1 MPPATAPQLPA
12 FAPDPTTFVQHAY
25 GEKQVDLGEVVMNYA
40 EAGDPGKPPLLLI
53 PGQSESWWGFER
65 AMSLLESDY
74 HVFAVDM
81 RGQGRSSWT
90 PGRYTFDN
98 LGNDLV
104 RFIASAIGRPV
115 IVAGNSSGGV
125 LSAWLS
131 AFAMPGQIRGALLED
146 PPLFSGE
153 LTPLYGQSQRQSS
166 GPVLE
171 LFRRFLGDQWT
182 IGDWNGF
189 ATAAKQSSSPLARAM
204 GAFEEVPQ
212 AFREYDPEWS
222 RAFLEGT
229 MSMSCPSEL
238 VLTQVKAPILLTH
251 HARSVDPETGDLTGA
266 LSDLQAEKASELIVA
281 TGVAFEHRSFPDA
294 MHAMH
299 AADPRRFADVLMTWA
314 ATLPPIQAG

>member
-1 MPPATAPQLPA
+1 MPTTPTPQPLA
-12 FAPDPTTFVQHAY
+12 AVAPDPDTFVEHEY
-25 GEKQVDLGEVVMNYA
+25 GERQVDLGEVVMNYA
-40 EAGDPGKPPLLLI
+40 HAGDPGNPALLLI
-53 PGQSESWWGFER
+53 PGQSESWWGFEQ
-65 AMSLLESDY
+65 AIGLLKSQY

-104 RFIASAIGRPV
+104 RFITAVIGQPV
-115 IVAGNSSGGV
+115 IVTGNSSGGV

-153 LTPLYGQSQRQSS
+153 LMPLYGQSQRQSS

-182 IGDWNGF
+182 IGDWEGF
-189 ATAAKQSSSPLARAM
+189 TAAAKQSSSPLAQAM
-204 GAFEEVPQ
+204 GAFEQVPQ

-238 VLTQVKAPILLTH
+238 ILTQVKVPILLTH
-251 HARSVDPETGDLTGA
+251 HARSTDPDTGNLVGA
-266 LSDLQAEKASELIVA
+266 LSDLQAQKAGDLIAA
-281 TGVAFEHRSFPDA
+281 TGVAFECQSFPDA

-299 AADPRRFADVLMTWA
+299 ATDPQRFADALMTWA
-314 ATLPPIQAG
+314 ATLPPI